1 MKIKNLYIE
10 NKKRLKNLS
19 ISFENNSE
27 ILDTVVLTGINGT
40 GKTTVLEAIYDY
52 FEDFKNYKNK
62 MDIKLDLEEEIIR
75 EKSGLSQEM
84 YLTYLTDF
92 VYRQKKYRSLLKTG
106 EHVRNL
112 TVESIIK
119 NKIPRIIYLPA
130 EINFRNVKFD
140 FLPMY
145 KLGFLNIINSTA
157 ISDIPHYIQ
166 MRIINAANKE
176 SEKKLGNV
184 RDEVIAEING
194 IFDIL
199 DMDTRLIGMS
209 TETTEILPIFTNS
222 SGDEFDINELSSGEK
237 QLFLRTLAI
246 KMLNPENSII
256 LIDEPELSLHPK
268 WQQRIVDVYRK
279 IGKNNQIIIATHSPH
294 ILGSVR
300 KENIMLLDKDS
311 DGKIVVRTGDELY
324 DSYGQPTER
333 ILEDIMGLKTTR
345 NQEIFDKLEKI
356 REMVNEDKYETDDF
370 KKEYGDLKEILGT
383 MDEDIMLIDME
394 IQIRRKGLK
403 NVKNK

>member
-52 FEDFKNYKNK
+52 FEDFENYKNK

-106 EHVRNL
+106 EHVGNL

-268 WQQRIVDVYRK
+268 WQQKIVDVYKK
-279 IGKNNQIIIATHSPH
+279 IGKNNQIILATHSPH
-294 ILGSVR
+294 ILGSVE
-300 KENIMLLDKDS
+300 KENIILLVKNKN
-311 DGKIVVRTGDELY
+311 GAVEVRTGENFGN
-324 DSYGQPTER
+324 SYGQTMER
-333 ILEDIMGLKTTR
+333 ILEDIMGLETDR
-345 NQEIFDKLEKI
+345 NPSVYELLNQVK
-356 REMVNEDKYETDDF
+356 EMVRNDNYENSEFERKYS
-370 KKEYGDLKEILGT
+370 KIKNILGEDDRDLFLVD
-383 MDEDIMLIDME
+383 MDL
-394 IQIRRKGLK
+394 QIKKGRK
-403 NVKNK
+403 NSESR